1 MARGLH
7 SSGVMI
13 QKAPHLLLTALL
25 CLASI
30 HGAAKGIVKFDDPN
44 PGASGDICQM
54 TAEDFLAKAAHPGN
68 LTANANA
75 SGPLNTGL
83 CWWHSKMQRAAI
95 YLAVFDRPAQPRPTQ
110 AEAIQI
116 FKQLRDYKAVV
127 SIPGFIDWNEF
138 TEAFRLEFYQVLG
151 HWEIQESLR
160 LGFVQG
166 LRAEV
171 PTSTQMLQKIS
182 DEVNDYKRVT
192 FLLLKMRYLEAHSWL
207 VQSMDLKGS
216 DFKMDF
222 IDSNWSNH
230 VTVYESHENTYRY
243 SKHNGLHKEV
253 DVATGFR
260 KYRYAWQPDEDVSSY
275 PREKGLIYPKTSG
288 PAPMSLYLQNDNLF
302 FQKVVSAI
310 KAKCGGET
318 PFTLHEKDV
327 VKRKIQ
333 KEFERQNWYRPG
345 VPHN

>member
-1 MARGLH
+1 
-7 SSGVMI
+7 MI

-68 LTANANA
+68 LTANHNA
-75 SGPLNTGL
+75 AGPLNTGM

-95 YLAVFDRPAQPRPTQ
+95 YLAVFDRPDQPAPSRE
-110 AEAIQI
+110 EAIQI
-116 FKQLRDYKAVV
+116 FKDLRNYKKVV
-127 SIPGFIDWNEF
+127 SIPGYTNWKEF
-138 TEAFRLEFYQVLG
+138 SDAFSSEFYQELG
-151 HWEIQESLR
+151 NWEIAESLR

-166 LRAEV
+166 LRAEGT
-171 PTSTQMLQKIS
+171 TSTQMLQKIS

-192 FLLLKMRYLEAHSWL
+192 FVLLKMPLLEAHSWL
-207 VQSMDLKGS
+207 LQSMELKGS
-216 DFKMDF
+216 DFIAGF
-222 IDSNWSNH
+222 IDSNWPNH
-230 VTVYESHENTYRY
+230 VSVYESKGNVYRY
-243 SKHNGLHKEV
+243 SMHNGLQLEDPV
-253 DVATGFR
+253 TGIK
-260 KYRYAWQPDEDVSSY
+260 KYRYAWEPTEDVAAY
-275 PREKGLIYPKTSG
+275 PEEKGLIIPKSSG
-288 PAPMSLYLQNDNLF
+288 PVSMSLYLQNDNLF

-318 PFTLHEKDV
+318 PFTLHEKEV